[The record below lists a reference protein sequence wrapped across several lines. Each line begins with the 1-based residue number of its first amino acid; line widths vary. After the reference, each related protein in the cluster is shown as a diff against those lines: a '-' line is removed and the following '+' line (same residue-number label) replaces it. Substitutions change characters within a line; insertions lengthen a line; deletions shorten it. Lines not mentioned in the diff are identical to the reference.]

1 MKIVVITGEESGDKL
16 AASAIKELKK
26 ISNEPLKIFGI
37 GGRALE
43 KEGIQKFFDISD
55 INVMGLIEVIPKIF
69 KINRIIKSVVNQII
83 ELDPDII
90 FTVDSP
96 DFTLR
101 IAERIKKRNNKL
113 LFVFLFVCDKP
124 LIEIKNAL
132 YTANNICLPNYL
144 SDLC

>member
-1 MKIVVITGEESGDKL
+1 MKIVVITAEESGDKL
-16 AASAIKELKK
+16 AASAIKELKR
-26 ISNEPLKIFGI
+26 ISNEPLKIYGI

-69 KINRIIKSVVNQII
+69 KINQIIKSVVNQII

-101 IAERIKKRNNKL
+101 IA
-113 LFVFLFVCDKP
+113 
-124 LIEIKNAL
+124 
-132 YTANNICLPNYL
+132 
-144 SDLC
+144 

>member
-26 ISNEPLKIFGI
+26 ISNEPLKIYGI

-69 KINRIIKSVVNQII
+69 KINRIIKSVVNQITHSSFNKKLQYKIGYRI
-83 ELDPDII
+83 EFICCHI
-90 FTVDSP
+90 
-96 DFTLR
+96 R
-101 IAERIKKRNNKL
+101 CIK
-113 LFVFLFVCDKP
+113 
-124 LIEIKNAL
+124 I
-132 YTANNICLPNYL
+132 
-144 SDLC
+144 

>member
-26 ISNEPLKIFGI
+26 ISNEPLKIYGI

-69 KINRIIKSVVNQII
+69 KINQIIKSVVNQII

-101 IAERIKKRNNKL
+101 IAERIKKRNNNLNILHYVAPSVWAWRPGRVHVVKKSVDL
-113 LFVFLFVCDKP
+113 S
-124 LIEIKNAL
+124 LIHI
-132 YTANNICLPNYL
+132 
-144 SDLC
+144 